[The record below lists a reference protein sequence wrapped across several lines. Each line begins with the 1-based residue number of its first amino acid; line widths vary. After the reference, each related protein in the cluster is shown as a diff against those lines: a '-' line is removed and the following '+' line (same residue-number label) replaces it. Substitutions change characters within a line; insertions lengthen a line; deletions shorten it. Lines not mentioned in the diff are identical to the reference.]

1 MKKILKITLVGV
13 MIIGSYFLGTT
24 QAKTEIISYIPD
36 NYIALDQCV
45 PLEDIAGCFIG
56 AYDYPCFELKDVGNQ
71 LDDPGNRSYADIMES
86 LDNENRDCSDFRVNM
101 KNVVDYK
108 ATAEGIQL
116 YFNDGTGYYWEK

>member
-86 LDNENRDCSDFRVNM
+86 LDM